1 MAGRETDGANCEM
14 SIGDSPVSICNV
26 ALAMLSEDPIAS
38 LTPPD
43 PNKRGRLCA
52 QFYDTSR
59 RAMLE
64 AAPWRC
70 AKAQFQAAASAT
82 APLFTY
88 GAAYP
93 VPTDYIR
100 MFELPQGGDTRWEL
114 MNLAGIGL
122 CIVTNGGQGSTLD
135 ETYIYDLQDCTLM
148 SALLVKAIAADMA
161 VNMAWPLARDMSL
174 KEECGKDREAYL
186 SLARTVS
193 AQQASPRAFDAD
205 TLLRSR
211 W

>member
-1 MAGRETDGANCEM
+1 M
-14 SIGDSPVSICNV
+14 SIGDTDVSISNL
-26 ALAMLSEDPIAS
+26 ALAMLSEDPIIS
-38 LTPPD
+38 LSPPD
-43 PNKRGRLCA
+43 ANKRGRLCA

-70 AKAQFQAAASAT
+70 AKRQFQATASAT

-88 GAAYP
+88 AAAYP
-93 VPTDYIR
+93 VPSDFIR
-100 MFELPQGGDTRWEL
+100 LFELPEDGGMRWEL
-114 MNLAGIGL
+114 MNLAGVGL
-122 CIVTNGGQGSTLD
+122 CIASDGSAGSTLE
-135 ETYIYDLQDCTLM
+135 ETYIYDLQDPTLM
-148 SALLVKAIAADMA
+148 SALLVKTIAADMA
-161 VNMAWPLARDMSL
+161 QNMAWPLARDMSL
-174 KEECGKDREAYL
+174 QQMCLQQREAYI

-193 AQQASPRAFDAD
+193 AQQASPRPFDAD